1 MSGRSSVEKPHVEH
15 EPRRSRR
22 RRSHH
27 CGPGHFFGLDAEVI
41 RGTGPLRANNVSR
54 LRQTKTNERAA
65 GQVEDG
71 RHHNCRICQKCLVSS
86 RYLLANFSPWGF

>member
-27 CGPGHFFGLDAEVI
+27 CGPGHFFGLDGVWW
-41 RGTGPLRANNVSR
+41 GY
-54 LRQTKTNERAA
+54 
-65 GQVEDG
+65 
-71 RHHNCRICQKCLVSS
+71 CLSFTA
-86 RYLLANFSPWGF
+86 LLVFQATYYFGWWRKKEITALV